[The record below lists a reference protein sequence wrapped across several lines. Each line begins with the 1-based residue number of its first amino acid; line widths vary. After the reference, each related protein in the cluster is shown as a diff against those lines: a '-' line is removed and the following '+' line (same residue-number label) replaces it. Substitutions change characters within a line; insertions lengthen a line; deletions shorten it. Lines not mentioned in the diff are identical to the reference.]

1 MMSLLLNKHMMLR
14 CMSSSMEELGKTRI
28 FTYGNGHISRLRG
41 DRVMLMVADEK
52 YKSRS
57 IHTKKE
63 N

>member
-1 MMSLLLNKHMMLR
+1 MKSN
-14 CMSSSMEELGKTRI
+14 SEEQKIGF

-57 IHTKKE
+57 IHTKQE